1 MKLNK
6 NNISRLDADIALPAY
21 SAYDTRQGIAHIGVG
36 GFHRAHQAFYTD
48 ALMNSGEGFEWSICG
63 VGLRAEDRAVRDALA
78 QQDYLYTLYEL
89 GDTPDTKTRIIA
101 SISGMLLAED
111 SPQALIDK
119 LASPDIRIV
128 SLTITE

>member
-21 SAYDTRQGIAHIGVG
+21 SADDTRQGIAHIGVG

-78 QQDYLYTLYEL
+78 QQDYLRSEEL
-89 GDTPDTKTRIIA
+89 
-101 SISGMLLAED
+101 
-111 SPQALIDK
+111 
-119 LASPDIRIV
+119 V
-128 SLTITE
+128 